1 MENACLVENGTP
13 WVAGLHMT
21 TVEALVHPE
30 WPHHHRFK
38 RSPTRPVAYAGG

>member
-1 MENACLVENGTP
+1 MENASLVENGTP

-21 TVEALVHPE
+21 TAEALVQPE
-30 WPHHHRFK
+30 WLHQGRFK